1 MALLTTSLTPWIN
14 NLTAAMGSTNQKQ
27 IDALNSGYQ
36 QAKNSEN
43 ATFGNSYKIAEQ
55 TLNQIPSNY
64 NGLRNSADITKN
76 QALSWLPQGLANNGA
91 ATDSGANYQART
103 NVGNT
108 YQNTMNTIGQ
118 EQNKAQQQQQNAIN
132 TLGVTHQ
139 GNLAKLNSDYQSN
152 LANTLATQRQNILS
166 QALSG
171 YNAEQSRE
179 EQAQEA
185 AASRAEAAR
194 ENAASLAEKEYEYN
208 QTQASDA
215 KKSAAQSAKDY
226 QTLYNNTYAGAL
238 KYAMPQTQKSIDG
251 TTSETLYHVE
261 NPTALMSYLANS
273 GLSSADIW
281 KVLGSIPY
289 HTSTGQ
295 TMQQWWNSQYAT
307 PQTNGS
313 LDGTGTG
320 NGRYVTRY

>member
-1 MALLTTSLTPWIN
+1 MALSATNIQPWIN
-14 NLTAAMGSTNQKQ
+14 NLSSAMNSTNQKQ
-27 IDALNSGYQ
+27 IDAINAGYQ
-36 QAKNSEN
+36 QEKNAEN
-43 ATFGNSYKIAEQ
+43 ATFGNSYKQAEQ

-76 QALSWLPQGLANNGA
+76 QALSWLPQGLANSGA

-108 YQNTMNTIGQ
+108 YQNTMNSIGQ

-132 TLGVTHQ
+132 TLGVTHAS
-139 GNLAKLNSDYQSN
+139 NLAKLNSDYQSS
-152 LANTLATQRQNILS
+152 LASTLASQRQTIVS
-166 QALSG
+166 EALSA
-171 YNAEQSRE
+171 YNEDQNRAEQANESSASLGEQKRE
-179 EQAQEA
+179 YDSTQAEKKWEYQQGQA
-185 AASRAEAAR
+185 AQQKSDAAS
-194 ENAASLAEKEYEYN
+194 
-208 QTQASDA
+208 
-215 KKSAAQSAKDY
+215 SAKAY

-238 KYAMPQTQKSIDG
+238 KYAMPQTQKSADG
-251 TTSETLYHVE
+251 TSSETLYHVE

-273 GLSSADIW
+273 GLSSSDIW

>member
-1 MALLTTSLTPWIN
+1 MA
-14 NLTAAMGSTNQKQ
+14 NLTSWMNNVTASLNPSNQQ
-27 IDALNSGYQ
+27 QLNALKSGYQ
-36 QAKNSEN
+36 TGLNAEN
-43 ATFGNSYKIAEQ
+43 ASYGNSYKQAQQ

-139 GNLAKLNSDYQSN
+139 GNLAKLNSTYQSD
-152 LANTLATQRQNILS
+152 LASALATQRQNILS
-166 QALSG
+166 QALTG

-179 EQAQEA
+179 EQAAEA

-194 ENAASLAEKEYEYN
+194 ESAASLAEKEYEYN
-208 QTQASDA
+208 QSQAS
-215 KKSAAQSAKDY
+215 AANKAASE
-226 QTLYNNTYAGAL
+226 LYSNTYNTAI
-238 KYAMPQTQKSIDG
+238 KNYAMPMKGKNAAGQE
-251 TTSETLYHVE
+251 ETFYHIE
-261 NPTALMSYLANS
+261 NPTALLNYIDGS
-273 GLSSADIW
+273 GLTDAQKNQLIDQ
-281 KVLGSIPY
+281 IPY
-289 HTSTGQ
+289 HTSSGQ
-295 TMQQWWNSQYAT
+295 TLSQYIISLQHPQSAT
-307 PQTNGS
+307 SSATYSTRNGVPS
-313 LDGTGTG
+313 ATSQGHT
-320 NGRYVTRY
+320 VTAW